1 LFTYFFH
8 IFSATAIIR
17 NKLCYSGIIWKN
29 PRPFSPRFC
38 RPIKIEFLKETPGT
52 TRLEVGH
59 IKEQAKNVIPYKTSI
74 NRKNISVKYEL
85 ALTMIDA
92 KVCNVLANN
101 FLMQGCYICDAT
113 SKDFNDIDKV

>member
-17 NKLCYSGIIWKN
+17 NKLCYSGIVWKN
-29 PRPFSPRFC
+29 PRPSSPRFC
-38 RPIKIEFLKETPGT
+38 RPIKIEFLKETPET
-52 TRLEVGH
+52 RRLEVG
-59 IKEQAKNVIPYKTSI
+59 QAKNVIPYKTSI
-74 NRKNISVKYEL
+74 NRKNSVKYEL

-101 FLMQGCYICDAT
+101 FLTQGCYICEAT